1 MHMSVAFRAKMII
14 ILCKK
19 VVILELM
26 DIIRPY
32 NARKLI
38 CLNLLHLRNNL
49 HDNFLQQVMTKH
61 NLEHKSY

>member
-1 MHMSVAFRAKMII
+1 MII

-49 HDNFLQQVMTKH
+49 HDNFLQQVMAKH